1 MRRCRHV
8 RSAAVVIGRDDRSLA
23 LGHRRLPPARSASV
37 QPTAC
42 SAYNPSPMTSR
53 RPIRAASAA
62 GARGRTHHSLAPSH
76 LGEATAAAT
85 VGVIVGGIA
94 LVITAIGMLAMAF
107 TIGSRYAGDPPPNA
121 GSLFLVPA
129 LAGLAILVLG
139 GALTAGGIAV
149 LNEVRRARLATG
161 ILSAVAAGLSALGAV
176 LAMASPPPDVVLA
189 IALTVGTL
197 VFGVAALL
205 LLRPRR

>member
-1 MRRCRHV
+1 MRRRRHA
-8 RSAAVVIGRDDRSLA
+8 RSAAVVIGRDARSLA
-23 LGHRRLPPARSASV
+23 LERGRLPPARSASV
-37 QPTAC
+37 QPTGW

-62 GARGRTHHSLAPSH
+62 GARGRTHSLAPSH

-94 LVITAIGMLAMAF
+94 LIITAIGMLAMAL

-121 GSLFLVPA
+121 GSLSLVPA
-129 LAGLAILVLG
+129 LAGFAILVLG
-139 GALTAGGIAV
+139 GALAAGGIAV
-149 LNEVRRARLATG
+149 LNEVRRARLVTG
-161 ILSAVAAGLSALGAV
+161 ILSALAAGVSALGAV

>member
-1 MRRCRHV
+1 
-8 RSAAVVIGRDDRSLA
+8 
-23 LGHRRLPPARSASV
+23 
-37 QPTAC
+37 
-42 SAYNPSPMTSR
+42 MTTR

-62 GARGRTHHSLAPSH
+62 GARGRTHHSLAPAH

-121 GSLFLVPA
+121 SSLAFLPA
-129 LAGLAILVLG
+129 LVGFAVLVLG
-139 GALTAGGIAV
+139 GALIAGGVAV
-149 LNEVRRARLATG
+149 LSEVRRARLVTG
-161 ILSAVAAGLSALGAV
+161 ILSALAAGLAALGAV

-189 IALTVGTL
+189 IALTFATV